1 MDSGRPEV
9 SPALWE
15 AICQQVVGPI
25 AVTDL
30 QARHVAVNPAM
41 CRMLGYS
48 REELMQLRPVDV
60 THPEDDVIDPQAIE
74 RLLAAGVESFPAEK
88 RLLHADG
95 RVIWVLID
103 SSIVRG
109 EAGDPQFFVSQ
120 FHDVTARRESEQ
132 LWRRTLANAPIG
144 MALLDLHGCWT
155 EANERLCDLLGYA
168 REELLTQNLTD
179 MLYET
184 DVERVRTALAD
195 LRAERQE
202 SGSLEVRFR
211 HRDGEPFWMLVRLSV
226 VPGADDRPVYLV
238 SQYEPVGGGARF
250 GEHRMAELARMAL
263 HDPLTGLA
271 NRALLIDRLDK
282 EIAALAERDGLVV
295 VLMVDLDE
303 LKPVNDRLGHAAGDE
318 LIQAAA
324 HELQSAVRIEDTVA
338 RIGGDEFV
346 VVSSAP
352 SKTEAEGLRD
362 RVERRLDTEVV
373 TSDQRIALRASVG
386 LATTRST
393 STTAQAVL
401 HQADQDMYARKA
413 PRTRDEPR
421 YAAD

>member
-25 AVTDL
+25 AVADL

-60 THPEDDVIDPQAIE
+60 THPEDEVIDPPTIE
-74 RLLAAGVESFPAEK
+74 RLLAEGVENFPAEK

-109 EAGDPQFFVSQ
+109 EDGTPQFFVSQ
-120 FHDVTARRESEQ
+120 FHDITARRESEQ

-144 MALLDLHGCWT
+144 MALLDLDGRWT
-155 EANERLCDLLGYA
+155 EANERLCDMLGYA
-168 REELLTQNLTD
+168 REELLGQSLTD

-211 HRDGEPFWMLVRLSV
+211 YRDGEPFWMLVRLSV
-226 VPGADDRPVYLV
+226 VPGADDRPTYLV

-271 NRALLIDRLDK
+271 NRALLVDRLDK
-282 EIAALAERDGLVV
+282 EIAALAERDGVVV

-352 SKTEAEGLRD
+352 AESEAEGLRE

-373 TSDQRIALRASVG
+373 TSNQRIALRASVG
-386 LATTRST
+386 LATTGST
-393 STTAQAVL
+393 GTTAQMVL
-401 HQADQDMYARKA
+401 HEADQDMYARKA
-413 PRTRDEPR
+413 PRPRDEPR